1 MGILGA
7 ASKVAHGVGHEISI
21 INQGGH
27 VEAANTKIAQA
38 GEIARQQ
45 QQAQAAKDAQRAA
58 EDTHVKTG
66 YDNAETIAR
75 TNYSANLATGQA
87 IKNSTDQAAYSQTQR
102 ENNDKNNAA
111 DAEWIQA
118 LRDEGVPFKEDHG
131 KSFDN
136 LGPADAKDIVSGIYA
151 PISNGQTGDDHGI
164 VLLPVDIA
172 KKTPL
177 TKDRQTVVDWKVDPN
192 TGAKTPVYQT
202 FQAGT
207 DTVFTAHEGYMVGQK
222 KSVEAD
228 RLSEAIQKQKLNQ
241 ADIAA
246 KGAEANK
253 SNAEAE
259 NQRAQAAM
267 FGAGVNPQNMNLVG
281 DEFVKTL
288 PVSMQGIVDSMHHYH
303 LAPKDLPRGKEKLPI
318 MGALTHAYPD
328 WSEPLYEERYN
339 YLKEY
344 GSSTKGDGAT
354 RNRLNTAIGHL
365 DALSQASD
373 ALSSNNV
380 PLLAKIATEMGV
392 QVGRTPKITYDAIAL
407 KAAGESAGAIKG
419 GGAAATDTE
428 IENTYKS
435 FNGDAGAAQRQ
446 ANIDAQYG
454 ILNTQVGT
462 IRDGFTNKMGVTPQ
476 QFGQPVL
483 YGNTQQ
489 VLDRHLGGG
498 GNTVSVGGQKYP
510 LNPDGTFTHNGNNY
524 KPSADGKT
532 ATLVGP
538 AK

>member
-1 MGILGA
+1 M
-7 ASKVAHGVGHEISI
+7 
-21 INQGGH
+21 
-27 VEAANTKIAQA
+27 
-38 GEIARQQ
+38 
-45 QQAQAAKDAQRAA
+45 
-58 EDTHVKTG
+58 
-66 YDNAETIAR
+66 
-75 TNYSANLATGQA
+75 
-87 IKNSTDQAAYSQTQR
+87 
-102 ENNDKNNAA
+102 
-111 DAEWIQA
+111 
-118 LRDEGVPFKEDHG
+118 
-131 KSFDN
+131 
-136 LGPADAKDIVSGIYA
+136 
-151 PISNGQTGDDHGI
+151 
-164 VLLPVDIA
+164 DIA

-177 TKDRQTVVDWKVDPN
+177 TKDRKTVVDWKVDPN

-222 KSVEAD
+222 KSAEAD

-288 PVSMQGIVDSMHHYH
+288 PVSMQGIVDGMHHYH

-328 WSEPLYEERYN
+328 WSEPKYQERYD

-373 ALSSNNV
+373 ACQPTTSRCWRKLPPKWVS
-380 PLLAKIATEMGV
+380 KI
-392 QVGRTPKITYDAIAL
+392 GRTPKITIML
-407 KAAGESAGAIKG
+407 
-419 GGAAATDTE
+419 
-428 IENTYKS
+428 
-435 FNGDAGAAQRQ
+435 
-446 ANIDAQYG
+446 
-454 ILNTQVGT
+454 L
-462 IRDGFTNKMGVTPQ
+462 
-476 QFGQPVL
+476 L
-483 YGNTQQ
+483 
-489 VLDRHLGGG
+489 
-498 GNTVSVGGQKYP
+498 
-510 LNPDGTFTHNGNNY
+510 
-524 KPSADGKT
+524 
-532 ATLVGP
+532 
-538 AK
+538 